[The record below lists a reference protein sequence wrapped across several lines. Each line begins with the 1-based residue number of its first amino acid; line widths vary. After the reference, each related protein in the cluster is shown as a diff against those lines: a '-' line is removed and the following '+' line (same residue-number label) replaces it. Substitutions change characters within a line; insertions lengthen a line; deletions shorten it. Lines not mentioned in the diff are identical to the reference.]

1 MRGRGRSSLAQLR
14 GVDDG
19 CPAGKE
25 MREMESLIDPRELAF
40 QLYEMLDVESLTA
53 RSQFN
58 DHSRETFDAALEA
71 SRRLAEERFRP
82 HYHKSDA
89 EEPRIVDGRV
99 RLIPEIGAAVEAF
112 ARSGLLCAGR
122 PYSQGGMQL
131 PWTVAQACYAH
142 FHAAN
147 VSTFAYC
154 FLSIAA
160 ANLLEVFGSSAQK
173 RRYME
178 PLLSGRYLGTMCLSE
193 PHAGSSLADIRTRA
207 IPQGDGRYRIRGSKM
222 WISGGEHELT
232 ENIVHL
238 VLARSEGAPA
248 GVKGISLFVVP
259 RRRIAADGGAGG
271 SNGVSLAG
279 LNHKMGYR
287 GTVNTAL
294 NFGESAECIGEL
306 VGEPNCGLA
315 HMFHMMNEARV
326 VVGMSAAAL
335 GLAGYRV
342 SLDYA
347 RQRPQGRTVHSKDPA
362 SPQAMIIEH
371 SDVRRLLIEQKVYAE
386 GALALGLYCAR
397 LVDEQKSAEQE
408 SEAQRAGLLLDI
420 LTPIMKAWSSDWCLR
435 ANSNAIQVLGGAG
448 YTRDFPVEQ
457 IYRDNRLNPIHEGT
471 NGIQAIDLLGRKAW
485 MDGGIRLRLL
495 IAAIREDAMANAGR
509 EEVKVYADRLLRA
522 VGLAEKVTKAL
533 LAGGNARSN
542 SATLGNA
549 SLYLDL
555 LGHVVIGWMWLR
567 QAACSAVRL
576 HASGAEV
583 GNFYRG
589 KLHAAGFF
597 FRRELPA
604 IEHKASL
611 LMAMDDSCESM
622 RNEWF

>member
-1 MRGRGRSSLAQLR
+1 M
-14 GVDDG
+14 D
-19 CPAGKE
+19 P
-25 MREMESLIDPRELAF
+25 LIDPRELAF
-40 QLYEMLDVESLTA
+40 QLYDVLDVESLTT

-71 SRRLAEERFRP
+71 SGRLAEERFRP
-82 HYHKSDA
+82 HYHRSDA
-89 EEPRIVDGRV
+89 EEPRIVNGRV
-99 RLIPEIGAAVEAF
+99 QLIPEIGAAIEAF
-112 ARSGLLCAGR
+112 AKSGLLCAVR

-160 ANLLEVFGSSAQK
+160 ANLLEVFGSPEQK
-173 RRYME
+173 RHYME
-178 PLLSGRYLGTMCLSE
+178 PLLNGRYLGTMCLSE

-207 IPQGDGRYRIRGSKM
+207 IPRLDGRFLIRGSKM
-222 WISGGEHELT
+222 WISGGEHDLT

-238 VLARSEGAPA
+238 VLARIEGSPA

-259 RRRIAADGGAGG
+259 KRRLAADGGTGVF
-271 SNGVSLAG
+271 NGITLAG

-306 VGEPNCGLA
+306 VGEPKSGLA
-315 HMFHMMNEARV
+315 QMFHMMNEARV

-347 RQRPQGRTVHSKDPA
+347 RKRPQGRTVLSKNP
-362 SPQAMIIEH
+362 STPQVMIIEH
-371 SDVRRLLIEQKVYAE
+371 ADVKRMLMEQKVYAE
-386 GALALGLYCAR
+386 GALALGLYCAY
-397 LVDEQKSAEQE
+397 LVDEQKSAVQE
-408 SEAQRAGLLLDI
+408 SDVRRAGWLLDI

-485 MDGGIRLRLL
+485 MDGGVRLHALMTAMRYD
-495 IAAIREDAMANAGR
+495 AAANAARGD
-509 EEVKVYADRLLRA
+509 VSVYAGQLLRA
-522 VGLAEKVTKAL
+522 VDLVEEVTKEL
-533 LAGGNARSN
+533 LARGGATIN

-555 LGHVVIGWMWLR
+555 LGHVVIAWIWLR
-567 QAACSAVRL
+567 QAACSADRL
-576 HASGAEV
+576 HASGTEAN
-583 GNFYRG
+583 NFYRG

-597 FRRELPA
+597 FRRELPL
-604 IEHKASL
+604 IEHKADL
-611 LMAMDDSCESM
+611 LVAMDDACETM